1 MTVLQDRTMSL
12 PALTLHYREAGEEDA
27 LPLIL
32 LHGLGGTARG
42 WDSIAVALAESYHVF
57 ALDQRGHG
65 TSSWPGVYSFELM
78 RDDVEAF
85 ADALSL
91 ARFTLI
97 GHSMGG
103 TVAFLFSEQWPDRI
117 VRLVSIDTA
126 PPFVGDASLDA
137 FDDDDAAD
145 EEEESDDSPTFDPQ
159 VWEDIFRQ
167 LRQPDPLWWSE
178 LPRISAPTLIIG
190 GGSTSHVPQ
199 EKLAEAAELIPDCQL
214 ETIEGAGHMVFATRP
229 EECEALL
236 RRFLVR

>member
-1 MTVLQDRTMSL
+1 
-12 PALTLHYREAGEEDA
+12 
-27 LPLIL
+27 
-32 LHGLGGTARG
+32 
-42 WDSIAVALAESYHVF
+42 
-57 ALDQRGHG
+57 
-65 TSSWPGVYSFELM
+65 M
-78 RDDVEAF
+78 RDDVAAF
-85 ADALSL
+85 ADALL
-91 ARFTLI
+91 LNRFTLI

-103 TVAFLFSEQWPDRI
+103 TVAFLFTERRPHWIEQ
-117 VRLVSIDTA
+117 LVSIDTA

-137 FDDDDAAD
+137 FDDDDAD

-159 VWEDIFRQ
+159 VWKAIFRQ

-214 ETIEGAGHMVFATRP
+214 ETIEGAGHMVYATRP